1 MKISYDSGCYP
12 GRMSS
17 FYSSNVASFLE
28 EQNEIVFAALHSG
41 YARTGHTTLF
51 SEQTLTWEADLQS
64 LRSILTQLVSKRQ
77 EANAWTLI
85 FEYSIP
91 RREKRIDIVLL
102 TKTLIV
108 LVECKRA
115 LATTDAR
122 RQVEEYALLLHYF
135 HQPSQRRRIYP
146 VVVAAKV
153 NLLRSGVEDSI
164 SRQRELG
171 FDSLPTFWISPVRSL
186 LWEQIA
192 DALFLLEERAETA
205 IDTDDWL
212 NGRYFPV
219 PTIVEAARD
228 LRNGLK
234 LREIAHSEASEHEI
248 TLVTDTIHGFVN
260 EAEALQQ
267 HVICFLTG
275 VPGSGK
281 TLVGLSLAHLGE
293 KREDAI
299 HFMSGNGPL
308 VEVLQ
313 ENFRRQAMRD
323 RVPAAEASLQAKTLI
338 EMVHVFARTYME
350 RDTERPPS
358 NHVVI
363 FDEAQRAWNKKQN
376 MAKFNRPFSEP
387 EMLLGL
393 MARHVDW
400 SVVIALVGGGQEIN
414 SGEAGLEEWGRAIAN
429 SPKPWRVIASHE
441 VLEGG
446 PSTAGRRL
454 FPPDV
459 NSSNVETNPYLH
471 LRTSNRS
478 LRTDSLA
485 SWVNAILDS
494 DIAKAQSLRITE
506 KYPIF
511 LTRSLQ
517 QAKQWLTDQSLAESR
532 FGLVGSS
539 GAQRLRGEGLEPS
552 SSFHAEYPWHHWYL
566 SPRTDVRSCYQCE
579 VFATEFEVQG
589 LELDW
594 VGLCWGGDYIR
605 SENEW
610 LGRDLRTGSATTRW
624 GTIKNDERKA
634 YRKNAYRVLL
644 TRARQGMILF
654 VPAGDVRDSTRSP
667 QEFDLVANYLVR
679 CGVIALP

>member
-1 MKISYDSGCYP
+1 
-12 GRMSS
+12 MSS
-17 FYSSNVASFLE
+17 FYSSSVASFLE
-28 EQNEIVFAALHSG
+28 EQDEAVFAALHSG
-41 YARTGHTTLF
+41 YAHTGHTTLF
-51 SEQTLTWEADLQS
+51 TEQTLTWEMDLQS
-64 LRSILTQLVSKRQ
+64 LRRALTVLVTKRQ
-77 EANAWTLI
+77 EANSWTLI

-102 TKTLIV
+102 TETTIV
-108 LVECKRA
+108 LMECKRA

-146 VVVAAKV
+146 FVVAAEV
-153 NLLRSGVEDSI
+153 HLLRSGVEDST
-164 SRQRELG
+164 SRQRELD
-171 FDSLPTFWISPVRSL
+171 FDSLPTFWIAPVRNL
-186 LWEQIA
+186 LWEQVT
-192 DALFLLEERAETA
+192 DALLRLEERAEQA
-205 IDTDDWL
+205 IDAADWL

-219 PTIVEAARD
+219 PTIVEAARA
-228 LRNGLK
+228 LRSGLK

-248 TLVTDTIHGFVN
+248 SLVTDTIHGFVS

-281 TLVGLSLAHLGE
+281 TLVGLGLAHLGE
-293 KREDAI
+293 RREDAI

-308 VEVLQ
+308 VAVLQ

-323 RVPAAEASLQAKTLI
+323 RVPATEALLQAKTLI
-338 EMVHVFARTYME
+338 ENIHVFARTYME

-363 FDEAQRAWNKKQN
+363 FDEAQRAWNRAQN
-376 MAKFNRPFSEP
+376 MAKFKRPYSEP
-387 EMLLGL
+387 EMLLAL
-393 MARHVDW
+393 MARHADW

-429 SPKPWRVIASHE
+429 SPMPWRVIASPE

-446 PSTAGRRL
+446 ASTAGRRL
-454 FPPDV
+454 FASD
-459 NSSNVETNPYLH
+459 STSRTVETNPYLH

-478 LRTDSLA
+478 LRTESLA
-485 SWVNAILDS
+485 SWVNAVLDG
-494 DIAKAQSLRITE
+494 DVAKAQSLKVTKRF
-506 KYPIF
+506 PIF
-511 LTRSLQ
+511 LTRSLSG
-517 QAKQWLTDQSLAESR
+517 AKQWLKDQSLADSR

-605 SENEW
+605 SGDEW
-610 LGRDLRTGSATTRW
+610 LGRDLRTGSETTRW
-624 GTIKNDERKA
+624 SAIKNDERKA

-654 VPAGDVRDSTRSP
+654 VPEGDIRDSTRRP
-667 QEFDLVANYLVR
+667 HEFDEVASYLTR